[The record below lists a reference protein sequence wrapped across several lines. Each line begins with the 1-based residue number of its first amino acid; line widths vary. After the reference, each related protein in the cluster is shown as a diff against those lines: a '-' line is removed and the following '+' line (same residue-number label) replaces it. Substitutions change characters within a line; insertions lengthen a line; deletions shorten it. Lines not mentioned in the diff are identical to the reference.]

1 MHRIELSLLLAA
13 AIAISGCATYKPIP
27 EGYSG
32 PTANITDSGIVEDGT
47 KAQIFAL
54 TEIDGNKIGNSFIA
68 SAQASQG
75 RGFSLSSRFIERAVP
90 VRPMKLTLRASH
102 VTAAPIQAMALQLAG
117 RFYSVEG
124 AVDFTPKPDGRYV
137 VRGELKAEGSSVWLE
152 DEATGQPVTPK
163 VSKK

>member
-1 MHRIELSLLLAA
+1 MPPRRPNCGALAGRRGLDEHQ
-13 AIAISGCATYKPIP
+13 SPIRA
-27 EGYSG
+27 GQ
-32 PTANITDSGIVEDGT
+32 TRDH
-47 KAQIFAL
+47 
-54 TEIDGNKIGNSFIA
+54 
-68 SAQASQG
+68 G
-75 RGFSLSSRFIERAVP
+75 RFFNGL
-90 VRPMKLTLRASH
+90 LTLRASH